1 MLKLIGRTLND
12 FYVLVMIIFLLFNFL
27 SIPCVFAVLEFLS
40 RMIEII
46 FDESAEQLRSPLVAS
61 DNLLGLVFCE

>member
-12 FYVLVMIIFLLFNFL
+12 FYVLVMIIFLLFDFL

-40 RMIEII
+40 PRRQ
-46 FDESAEQLRSPLVAS
+46 DGSPLVAS